1 MNSPWLSDI
10 WKEKEGGLL
19 LYNVL
24 STKFVE
30 LLKSSLT
37 LNDYRT
43 DLLMGF
49 L

>member
-10 WKEKEGGLL
+10 WKEKEGGLW
-19 LYNVL
+19 LYIVL

-30 LLKSSLT
+30 LLKSSLI
-37 LNDYRT
+37 LSDYRT

-49 L
+49 W